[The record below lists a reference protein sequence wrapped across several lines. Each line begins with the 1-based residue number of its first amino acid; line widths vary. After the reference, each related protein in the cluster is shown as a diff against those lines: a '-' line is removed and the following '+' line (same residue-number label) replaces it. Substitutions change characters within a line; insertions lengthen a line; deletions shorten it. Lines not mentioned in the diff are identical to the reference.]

1 MNFKACRGS
10 RCRDQV
16 HHNLER
22 LERNAPPV
30 SGDVAEQAVFDLVPF
45 AGARRIV
52 ADLDSEASL
61 VGKSLE
67 FETPQPCSWAVAPA
81 AVSGNQKPRGVRESL
96 LPQPLPPQQNRSGRE
111 LRRVVTDSDTDKRF
125 VVLQVVHAIRN
136 RFAEF
141 SVREVVRFD
150 FDWIFRASID
160 TAGILQ
166 ISENF
171 FLFRVDRDRGLA
183 PFALPLDTAGDE
195 LELSVAIWVLFAFD
209 GLAVGLCLTFI
220 LRRLNNLPLYLYGL
234 VCYGAL

>member
-1 MNFKACRGS
+1 MKPVSEDVNRGQLFVAHLDLRWVVFLVEPGVNFKACRGS

-96 LPQPLPPQQNRSGRE
+96 LPQGNR
-111 LRRVVTDSDTDKRF
+111 
-125 VVLQVVHAIRN
+125 
-136 RFAEF
+136 
-141 SVREVVRFD
+141 
-150 FDWIFRASID
+150 IFLTGEKYR
-160 TAGILQ
+160 
-166 ISENF
+166 SE
-171 FLFRVDRDRGLA
+171 
-183 PFALPLDTAGDE
+183 
-195 LELSVAIWVLFAFD
+195 
-209 GLAVGLCLTFI
+209 
-220 LRRLNNLPLYLYGL
+220 
-234 VCYGAL
+234 